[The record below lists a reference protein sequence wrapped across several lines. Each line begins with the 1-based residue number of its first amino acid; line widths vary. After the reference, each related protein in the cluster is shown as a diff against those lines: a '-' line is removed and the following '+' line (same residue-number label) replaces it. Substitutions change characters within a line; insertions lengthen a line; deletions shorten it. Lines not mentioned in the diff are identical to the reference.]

1 MNPCPK
7 KNQTGNC
14 GLSKLR
20 NEAIVLEFE
29 FEWNWENSAE
39 VIAEDY
45 YYNHDGWEDDWPVLF
60 RIWDEEG
67 LWVGDYEV
75 SLDFEPTFNAT
86 EVTE

>member
-1 MNPCPK
+1 MK
-7 KNQTGNC
+7 KYYYSSHTYASYLEKNC
-14 GLSKLR
+14 GLSQLR

-39 VIAEDY
+39 ILAEDY

-67 LWVGDYEV
+67 GW
-75 SLDFEPTFNAT
+75 
-86 EVTE
+86 